1 MPELGPLHPQ
11 IIHFVVALGLVGVAL
26 RLVSLTGRL
35 AWTRPAG
42 AALLILTA
50 LASVVAVQSGHE
62 AHEVVEQ
69 IPGVRAQVNLHED
82 LAEDTRDLFLVVGGL
97 KVLGLLFGRK
107 ESIRRWVFVLSGV
120 AGVAACV
127 MLYRAAD
134 AGGNLVYSYAGGPGL
149 RTGRPADMERL
160 LVAGLFVEARAARQ
174 AGQQDEA
181 ARLTDELARQLPGN
195 PDAAF
200 LQAQSR
206 LRDRHDPA
214 GALAVL
220 AGLAV
225 PADSPR
231 IAIRKGLLTVEA
243 LRALGLAD
251 SAQAVWSALRR
262 EFPGS
267 RLLREGPPEGGAP
280 EPHHD

>member
-97 KVLGLLFGRK
+97 EVLGLLFGRK
-107 ESIRRWVFVLSGV
+107 ESIRRWVFVL
-120 AGVAACV
+120 
-127 MLYRAAD
+127 
-134 AGGNLVYSYAGGPGL
+134 
-149 RTGRPADMERL
+149 
-160 LVAGLFVEARAARQ
+160 
-174 AGQQDEA
+174 
-181 ARLTDELARQLPGN
+181 
-195 PDAAF
+195 
-200 LQAQSR
+200 
-206 LRDRHDPA
+206 
-214 GALAVL
+214 
-220 AGLAV
+220 
-225 PADSPR
+225 
-231 IAIRKGLLTVEA
+231 
-243 LRALGLAD
+243 
-251 SAQAVWSALRR
+251 
-262 EFPGS
+262 
-267 RLLREGPPEGGAP
+267 
-280 EPHHD
+280 